1 MIQVRRSFL
10 AKMLLALAG
19 SIGLL
24 LVVTVVVVQ
33 VVTGQQVRSATAR
46 TVDLAGRL
54 FEGRFE
60 YDREVVARL
69 ATPFTVGR
77 RAVAALDEAIKSGD
91 REDLAA
97 DYLYE
102 MELLRMDEEL
112 FVFTDEE
119 GSPVLTVQ
127 QLQVRDDAPAGV
139 RPLAEGLLASDF
151 LSDVGFH
158 VLDDVLYNAQTIV
171 LDLNGRPVG
180 TVTIGR
186 PVADAALNDFAE
198 SGDFQ
203 ACLVVDGRCLAQTT
217 RVRDD
222 LESAMLEAVGASEPR
237 RVTVD
242 GAPWSVQSSELI
254 DGRPE
259 DGHRVVAVPLA
270 PVLDPF
276 RRIMNA
282 LILGGLGAMSLALI
296 LGSALSRNLTRPVRA
311 LVAATDRVADGD
323 YTAEVSIDSVDEIG
337 TLAGAFNEMTK
348 GLQAREQYRSVLNKV
363 VSKDIAEELM
373 KGAVKLGGENRDVT
387 VLFADIR
394 GFTPLTEGMEPQE
407 VIGLLNELMEHLATA
422 VDAEEGVVDKFIG
435 DEVMAVFGAPV
446 AQADHALRAVSAALR
461 MRAGIAELNAR
472 RQAAGS
478 RPVGVGIGIATGEAV
493 AGNMG
498 SRDRLNY
505 TVLGATVNLAAR
517 LTSAAKA
524 GEILISETTRSDA
537 GVACQST
544 PRGEV
549 TLKGFSTPM
558 DVFEVEGID
567 RSVTRS
573 RTTAVHQALRLGMTT
588 ALALGLASAA
598 AVATPE
604 RVDAQWP
611 TLRDAGVGYLS
622 EDGRYQIDLSGQM
635 DLEGFYFAAEED
647 ALSGLAFGSGP
658 LFAPRVRL
666 FLDVFLGDHVYGLVE
681 WRGDRGEAPT
691 AGFWEARVEQAY
703 LSVGNTSG
711 SFQLQ
716 GGIFPNPFGSYAQRH
731 LTVVDPFLRP
741 PLMYDYRTVIS
752 RRWSP
757 RNEDWFTR
765 WQDNPDEWRR
775 DGAPPVW
782 GVPYQWGGMAT
793 IRVGFLSARLA
804 AMNSAPSSEPL
815 DWYEFDVVED
825 VSWVGRL
832 EAKVSPE
839 LTLGASWNDGPY
851 VRTDVANAPQFP
863 LHGTTYDQRLW
874 SVDAAV
880 ARGPF
885 MFRGEVIHDSWDVP
899 NLDRAVVDI
908 GYSFEAQAD
917 VAPGWSVAARYGAID
932 FREVADFGDWD
943 WDTKRFEASL
953 GYRITLN
960 AGLLAS
966 WGTNWDSGP
975 LDPDDDLAGIRLWWA
990 F

>member
-1 MIQVRRSFL
+1 MIQIRRSFL

-19 SIGLL
+19 SVGLL
-24 LVVTVVVVQ
+24 LVVTIAVVQ
-33 VVTGQQVRSATAR
+33 VVTGQQVRAATVR
-46 TVDLAGRL
+46 TADLAGRM

-60 YDREVVARL
+60 YDRQVVARL
-69 ATPFTVGR
+69 AAPFTVGR
-77 RAVAALDEAIKSGD
+77 RAVAALDEAIKSD
-91 REDLAA
+91 NWVDLAGE
-97 DYLYE
+97 YLYE

-112 FVFTDEE
+112 LVFTDAD
-119 GSPVLTVQ
+119 GVAGLTIQ
-127 QLQVRDDAPAGV
+127 QLQVREGDPAGV
-139 RPLAEGLLASDF
+139 RPLAAALLESNF
-151 LSDVGFH
+151 LAEVGFH
-158 VLDDVLYNAQTIV
+158 EVEGVLYNAQTIV
-171 LDLNGRPVG
+171 LDINGRPVG

-186 PVADAALNDFAE
+186 PIEDGALDEFGE
-198 SGDFQ
+198 SGDFE
-203 ACLVVDGRCLAQTT
+203 ACLVVRDRCVARTGL
-217 RVRDD
+217 VGGE
-222 LESAMLEAVGASEPR
+222 LEAAMLASVSTSEPV

-242 GAPWSVQSSELI
+242 GAPWSLQSSLLLE
-254 DGRPE
+254 GRPE

-296 LGSALSRNLTRPVRA
+296 LGTALSRTLTRPVKA
-311 LVAATDRVADGD
+311 LVAATDRVAEGD
-323 YTAEVSIDSVDEIG
+323 YTAEVRIESVDEIG

-363 VSKDIAEELM
+363 VSRDIAAELM
-373 KGAVKLGGENRDVT
+373 KGEVELGGENRDVT

-446 AQADHALRAVSAALR
+446 RQPDHALRAVSAALR
-461 MRAGIAELNAR
+461 MRDGIAQLNDR
-472 RQAAGS
+472 RISKGS
-478 RPVGVGIGIATGEAV
+478 LPVGVGIGIATGEAV

-498 SRDRLNY
+498 SHDRLNY

-517 LTSAAKA
+517 LTSAARA
-524 GEILISETTRSDA
+524 GEILVSDGTRASAGAACRTTA
-537 GVACQST
+537 
-544 PRGEV
+544 RGEV
-549 TLKGFSTPM
+549 TLKGFSAPVE
-558 DVFEVEGID
+558 VFEVDSID

-573 RTTAVHQALRLGMTT
+573 RTTAVHQALRLG
-588 ALALGLASAA
+588 AGVAVAFGVAAGA
-598 AVATPE
+598 AVWSPAPAH
-604 RVDAQWP
+604 AQWP

-622 EDGRYQIDLSGQM
+622 KDGRFQVDLSGQM
-635 DLEGFYFAAEED
+635 DVEGYYFTAEDD
-647 ALSGLAFGSGP
+647 ALSGLAYGSGP

-666 FLDVFLGDHVYGLVE
+666 FLDVFLGDHVYGVVE

-716 GGIFPNPFGSYAQRH
+716 GGIFPSPFGSYAQRH

-741 PLMYDYRTVIS
+741 PLMYDHRTVVS

-757 RNEDWFTR
+757 RDADWFSR
-765 WQDNPDEWRR
+765 WRDNPDEWRR

-782 GVPYQWGGMAT
+782 GVPYQWGGMASV
-793 IRVGFLSARLA
+793 RLGFLSGRVA

-815 DWYEFDVVED
+815 DWYEFEVVEEL
-825 VSWVGRL
+825 SWVGRV
-832 EAKVSPE
+832 EAVVSPE
-839 LTLGASWNDGPY
+839 LTLGASVNHGPY
-851 VRTDVANAPQFP
+851 ARNDIPNSPAFP
-863 LHGTTYDQRLW
+863 LAGTTYDQTLW
-874 SVDAAV
+874 SFDAGL

-885 MFRGEVIHDSWDVP
+885 MVRGEVIHDSWLVP
-899 NLDRAVVDI
+899 NIEEEVVDI
-908 GYSFEAQAD
+908 GYSVEAQAD
-917 VAPGWSVAARYGAID
+917 VAAGWSLAARFGAID

-943 WDTKRFEASL
+943 WDTKRLEASI
-953 GYRITLN
+953 GYRIAMN
-960 AGLLAS
+960 AGLLAA
-966 WGTNWDSGP
+966 WGTNWDGGP
-975 LDPDDDLAGIRLWWA
+975 LDPNDDLVGIRLWWA